1 MWPTPQHFRRRW
13 RCSERPMKETDVTP
27 RQALR
32 KLIAGKRYV
41 MAPGAYDTLTAR
53 LVQLAGF
60 EAVYLTGG
68 GYARSNGYPDLR
80 LLTMSE
86 DVAWLK
92 RTGEAVRSPGNPDT

>member
-1 MWPTPQHFRRRW
+1 MN
-13 RCSERPMKETDVTP
+13 P
-27 RQALR
+27 RQKLR
-32 KLIAGKRYV
+32 QLIAAPRYT

-68 GYARSNGYPDLR
+68 GYARSNGYPDLG

-86 DVAWLK
+86 IVA
-92 RTGEAVRSPGNPDT
+92 